1 MTKSK
6 ARGTAAETSV
16 VRYLQA
22 NGFPYADRAPLR
34 GGKDTGDVTGV
45 AVDGQMFVLEV
56 KNCKAMAL
64 AQWVDELIAEM
75 DNAGSTV
82 GAVVHKR
89 VRKGDPAE
97 WYATLPFDVLVRLLL
112 R

>member
-22 NGFPYADRAPLR
+22 NGFPRADRSPLR

-45 AVDGQMFVLEV
+45 ELDNQQVVLEV

-75 DNAGSTV
+75 DNAGSSV

-89 VRKGDPAE
+89 VRKGDPGE